1 MNEFDMRMKERARRE
16 DCPIPEGFD
25 RRMDAALE
33 QLPQAAP
40 RRGGRFYRIVAAAA
54 VLCVLATAAGAV
66 GAALRQ
72 TQVHFFQD
80 EEELLAAMEEDKTGG
95 LNGYYIPY
103 GSQDFDPDSLAKEN
117 EKMWN
122 DYAGGT
128 ITEERQGTEADGWTD
143 MRAWAF
149 TSGEVPYQA
158 ELYRAERLSG
168 LDGLRDGP
176 SLDVSWLEEHYD
188 TRPGT
193 CVYHTETDLE
203 TGKLTYESFIGGFE
217 GEDGTSFNVECS
229 WFYQYEMEENRYEV
243 ADGVHYVTADGV
255 TVAITMW
262 TTAGGQQRF
271 DASVY
276 SGHMAWYMQGAGL
289 ELEEIQTLADHM
301 GLAALC
307 EYA

>member
-1 MNEFDMRMKERARRE
+1 M
-16 DCPIPEGFD
+16 
-25 RRMDAALE
+25 
-33 QLPQAAP
+33 
-40 RRGGRFYRIVAAAA
+40 
-54 VLCVLATAAGAV
+54 

-72 TQVHFFQD
+72 TQVHFFRD
-80 EEELLAAMEEDKTGG
+80 EEELLAAMEEDKSGG
-95 LNGYYIPY
+95 LNGYYIVP
-103 GSQDFDPDSLAKEN
+103 GDQDFDPDSLAKEN
-117 EKMWN
+117 ENAWN

-128 ITEERQGTEADGWTD
+128 ITEERQGAEADGWTD

-149 TSGEVPYQA
+149 TKGEVPYQA
-158 ELYRAERLSG
+158 ELYRAERLSD
-168 LDGLRDGP
+168 LNGLRDGP
-176 SLDVSWLEEHYD
+176 SWDVSWLEEHYD

-193 CVYHTETDLE
+193 CVYQTETDME

-217 GEDGTSFNVECS
+217 GEDGVSFNVECS
-229 WFYQYEMEENRYEV
+229 WFYQYEMEKDRYEL

-255 TVAITMW
+255 TVAITTW
-262 TTAGGQQRF
+262 TTASGQQRF

>member
-1 MNEFDMRMKERARRE
+1 M
-16 DCPIPEGFD
+16 
-25 RRMDAALE
+25 
-33 QLPQAAP
+33 
-40 RRGGRFYRIVAAAA
+40 AAAA

-72 TQVHFFQD
+72 TQVHFFRD

-95 LNGYYIPY
+95 LNGYYIPH
-103 GSQDFDPDSLAKEN
+103 GGQDFDPDSLAKEN

-149 TSGEVPYQA
+149 TKGKVPCQA

-168 LDGLRDGP
+168 LNGLRDGP
-176 SLDVSWLEEHYD
+176 SWDVSWLEEHYD

-193 CVYHTETDLE
+193 CVYHTETDME

-217 GEDGTSFNVECS
+217 GEDGKSFNVECS

-262 TTAGGQQRF
+262 TTASGQQRF
-271 DASVY
+271 SASVY

>member
-1 MNEFDMRMKERARRE
+1 
-16 DCPIPEGFD
+16 
-25 RRMDAALE
+25 
-33 QLPQAAP
+33 
-40 RRGGRFYRIVAAAA
+40 
-54 VLCVLATAAGAV
+54 
-66 GAALRQ
+66 
-72 TQVHFFQD
+72 
-80 EEELLAAMEEDKTGG
+80 MEEDKSGG
-95 LNGYYIPY
+95 LNGYYIPH
-103 GSQDFDPDSLAKEN
+103 GGQDFDPDSLAKEN

-168 LDGLRDGP
+168 LNGLRDGP
-176 SLDVSWLEEHYD
+176 SWDVSWLEEHYD

-193 CVYHTETDLE
+193 CVYHTETDME

-217 GEDGTSFNVECS
+217 GEDGKSFNVECS

-255 TVAITMW
+255 TVAITTW
-262 TTAGGQQRF
+262 TTASGQQRF